1 MGHTD
6 EEPHHASMLTLKVAV
21 EVLEEESDDADQG
34 IQSYNDMLAEM
45 GYAPGHHDGDTK
57 EGGTIYYNGHA
68 KTDTARM
75 NTNAAASKPNDHAN
89 DCVGENEDAEK
100 EPVGVD

>member
-45 GYAPGHHDGDTK
+45 GYAPGHHDDDT
-57 EGGTIYYNGHA
+57 I
-68 KTDTARM
+68 
-75 NTNAAASKPNDHAN
+75 
-89 DCVGENEDAEK
+89 
-100 EPVGVD
+100 